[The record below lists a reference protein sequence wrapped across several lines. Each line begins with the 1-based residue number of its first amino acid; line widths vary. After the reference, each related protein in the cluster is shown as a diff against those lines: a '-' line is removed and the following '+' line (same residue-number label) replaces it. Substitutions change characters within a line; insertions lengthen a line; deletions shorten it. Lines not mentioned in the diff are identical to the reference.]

1 MKYYFCSMNAEV
13 NTKIENIL
21 SKAKDLASKYNA
33 LKISYEAA
41 KDETFLL
48 KNELQNQINI
58 NQQLHN
64 QIKITK
70 LALNIRKEEGDK
82 LENAELK
89 SKIQDFVKE
98 IDKCIALLNQ

>member
-1 MKYYFCSMNAEV
+1 MSEEINS
-13 NTKIENIL
+13 KIEQIVQKLKNL
-21 SKAKDLASKYNA
+21 SKKYSE
-33 LKISYEAA
+33 LKISHESVI
-41 KDETFLL
+41 DENFLL
-48 KNELQNQINI
+48 KNEVQTQINL

-82 LENAELK
+82 IENSELK
-89 SKIQDFVKE
+89 TKIQDFVKE

>member
-1 MKYYFCSMNAEV
+1 MSEEINS
-13 NTKIENIL
+13 KIDQIVQKLKSL
-21 SKAKDLASKYNA
+21 SKKYSE
-33 LKISYEAA
+33 LKISHESVI
-41 KDETFLL
+41 DENFLL
-48 KNELQNQINI
+48 KNEVQTQINL

-82 LENAELK
+82 IENSELK
-89 SKIQDFVKE
+89 TKIQDFVKE

>member
-1 MKYYFCSMNAEV
+1 MSEEINS
-13 NTKIENIL
+13 KIEQIVQKLKNL
-21 SKAKDLASKYNA
+21 SKKYSE
-33 LKISYEAA
+33 LKISHESLI
-41 KDETFLL
+41 DENFLL
-48 KNELQNQINI
+48 KNEVQTQINL

-82 LENAELK
+82 IENSELK
-89 SKIQDFVKE
+89 TKIQDFVKE

>member
-1 MKYYFCSMNAEV
+1 MSEEINS
-13 NTKIENIL
+13 KIEQIVQKLKSL
-21 SKAKDLASKYNA
+21 SKKYSE
-33 LKISYEAA
+33 LRISHESLT
-41 KDETFLL
+41 DENFLL
-48 KNELQNQINI
+48 KNEVQSQINL

-82 LENAELK
+82 IENSELK
-89 SKIQDFVKE
+89 TKIQDFVKE

>member
-1 MKYYFCSMNAEV
+1 MNQET
-13 NTKIENIL
+13 NHKISEIL
-21 SKAKDLASKYNA
+21 VKLKLLKEKHKS
-33 LKISYEAA
+33 LKINVDSKE
-41 KDETFLL
+41 EEVFLL

-70 LALNIRKEEGDK
+70 LALNIRKEEGEK
-82 LENAELK
+82 NENAELK
-89 SKIQDFVKE
+89 TKIQDFVKE